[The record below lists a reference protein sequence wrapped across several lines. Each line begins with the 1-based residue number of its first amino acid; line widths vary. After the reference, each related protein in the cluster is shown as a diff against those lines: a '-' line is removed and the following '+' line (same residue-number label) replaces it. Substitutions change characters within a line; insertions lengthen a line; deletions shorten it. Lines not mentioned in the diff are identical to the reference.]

1 MRNSNTP
8 RVFSDFMS
16 LRRTD
21 PSKYYDLTTQR
32 RMYNAHRQLGSE
44 AFFDQATKL

>member
-1 MRNSNTP
+1 MRNRNTP

-16 LRRTD
+16 LRQTD

-44 AFFDQATKL
+44 AFFDHKAKQ

>member
-1 MRNSNTP
+1 MSNHTP

-21 PSKYYDLTTQR
+21 PSKFYELTMQR
-32 RMYNAHRQLGSE
+32 KMYNAYRLLGSE